1 MTASPSI
8 HSVHIYEDS
17 AALISRLCAI
27 VSSSLRSGDTVLIIA
42 TAEHREQLLTDLQDC
57 GLDVRLHA
65 REGRYMMLDAHQ
77 TLATFMRDG
86 LPNNKLFTT
95 AVCDILD
102 HAHDSALANGKCL
115 TVFGEMVAVF
125 GRMEGK
131 RPPFNWR
138 FCGTTRCTAAPSTCT
153 AHIPRASSLEAT
165 WLRSRVSIRM
175 LSSSDGFARTEK
187 ERCGAQKSP
196 PCTGGNDSTGS
207 AHSGSSLAT
216 LLTRPLTG

>member
-115 TVFGEMVAVF
+115 TVFGEMVAVLWQD
-125 GRMEGK
+125 GRKE
-131 RPPFNWR
+131 
-138 FCGTTRCTAAPSTCT
+138 AALQLEVLWND
-153 AHIPRASSLEAT
+153 ALHGRASHMHCAYPQGIL
-165 WLRSRVSIRM
+165 
-175 LSSSDGFARTEK
+175 
-187 ERCGAQKSP
+187 
-196 PCTGGNDSTGS
+196 TGS
-207 AHSGSSLAT
+207 DLAAISSVHSHVIQ
-216 LLTRPLTG
+216 